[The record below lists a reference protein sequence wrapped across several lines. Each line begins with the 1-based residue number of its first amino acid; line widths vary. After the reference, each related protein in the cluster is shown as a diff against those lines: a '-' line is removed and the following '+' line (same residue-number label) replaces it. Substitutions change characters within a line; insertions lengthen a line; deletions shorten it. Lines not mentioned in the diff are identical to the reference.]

1 MAGENGTSWW
11 IAWTRSTPAL
21 RSARASSLPV
31 SWSPDRIG
39 SAKYPHRRLAAG
51 LYISSWYSKPNS
63 SAIRLR
69 SWISRSNGD
78 SSTVR
83 PENAEKGWP
92 RYEGST
98 RQLPLTPST
107 TASSP
112 ASPTSEG
119 STGHSGPRARAM
131 PSARSRRSSRVR
143 RAGAAA
149 TTGPAG

>member
-1 MAGENGTSWW
+1 MAGENGTSAW

-21 RSARASSLPV
+21 RSARASSLPT

-63 SAIRLR
+63 STVRLR

-78 SSTVR
+78 SSVVR
-83 PENAEKGWP
+83 PEKGWP
-92 RYEGST
+92 SWAGST
-98 RQLPLTPST
+98 RQVPVTPST
-107 TASSP
+107 TAGSP
-112 ASPTSEG
+112 ASLTSAG

-131 PSARSRRSSRVR
+131 PRARSRRSSRMR
-143 RAGAAA
+143 RASSAG
-149 TTGPAG
+149 TTGSSG